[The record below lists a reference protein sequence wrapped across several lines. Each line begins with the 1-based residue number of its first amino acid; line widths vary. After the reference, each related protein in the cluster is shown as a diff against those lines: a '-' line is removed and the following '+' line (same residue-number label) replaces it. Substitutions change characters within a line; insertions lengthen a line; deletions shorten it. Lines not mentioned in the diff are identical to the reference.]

1 MRKAIKIILLFIICV
16 ILPFTVV
23 KAEDE
28 ACKITLSADKTTLKP
43 GDEVTITLLMENIT
57 KSSGIVEFM
66 AGLDFSKDV
75 FDVIFE
81 DNEELKAELERELG
95 IEGLEILYNGEN
107 DTDSNINNPWFSI
120 YSEPEGIAVIYG
132 STLGDPQVESQ
143 IVGKIKLKV
152 KENATTTQAKFS
164 LLATEVYDAENID
177 SEVGYTI
184 ADSEII
190 LQVTGKSE
198 NVTVNP
204 GNTNTNTNNN
214 TNTNANTNT
223 NTNINT
229 NVNTNKTNMNNTIAN
244 KNTSNVVNANKAT
257 QNVPYT
263 GIEDWAPFIFIGI
276 IISVIAYVNYR
287 KYKDI

>member
-28 ACKITLSADKTTLKP
+28 ACKITLSADKTILKP
-43 GDEVTITLLMENIT
+43 GDEVTITLLMENVT

-75 FDVIFE
+75 FEVIFE
-81 DNEELKAELERELG
+81 NDEEVKAELIQELG

-107 DTDSNINNPWFSI
+107 DTDSSVNNPWYLI
-120 YSEPEGIAVIYG
+120 YAEPEGVAVIYG
-132 STLGDPQVESQ
+132 ATIGDPQVESQ
-143 IVGKIKLKV
+143 IVGRIKLKV
-152 KENATTTQAKFS
+152 KDNATATQAKVT

-177 SEVGYTI
+177 SETGHTI
-184 ADSEII
+184 TDSEIK
-190 LQVTGKSE
+190 LQVTGESE

-204 GNTNTNTNNN
+204 GNANTNTNAN
-214 TNTNANTNT
+214 TNNNANTNT

-229 NVNTNKTNMNNTIAN
+229 NANTNKTNMNNTIAN